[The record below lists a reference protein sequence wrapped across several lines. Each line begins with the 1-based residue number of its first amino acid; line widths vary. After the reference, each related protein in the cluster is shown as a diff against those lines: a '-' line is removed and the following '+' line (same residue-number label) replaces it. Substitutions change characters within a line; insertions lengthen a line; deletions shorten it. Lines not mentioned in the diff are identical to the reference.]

1 MHSSTAGQLSLKDI
15 RSSSRQTP
23 ARCHLLHNR
32 TDTSTAAQGTHAP
45 SHLSGCTRPVTPI
58 PAFLTRTAPVPG
70 LSSAALLFVR
80 RQSGAHQRRSA
91 EALPEARHSAAA
103 LQPSWEAVRHPAR
116 ARRRYPRGCGTPPGR
131 LCPSRLHEA
140 AKTQRSPQ
148 HKAPPCTVS
157 FQARY
162 LNAHA
167 APCPGQRSP
176 RSPHAVPQSAAVRRS
191 CTPGAAASSPHD
203 LPPRGPAAL
212 PPLLTEPRGA
222 LREDRRHLPTAAG
235 PPPALPHSPDSS
247 SEPVPS
253 LRTAGTCGRNER
265 RGQRGARTGP
275 SRRNANHAIFA
286 GRPRAGAVPR
296 RAPASRRR
304 RPLEHRG
311 GRGRHGGA
319 ARLGAVWLQG
329 EGPAGASRAP
339 CRQPCVRGDNGPT
352 SQHHSRLHRHVP
364 GVIAWEKASAA
375 SQAMR
380 HTSVLIN
387 YRCQARRQCSW
398 DALFH
403 VSCEFLATI
412 ASISKSLLKATH
424 SVLVRSTIAKS
435 GRCSW
440 QLKSRIFCPQ
450 TKQLFVVVIH

>member
-1 MHSSTAGQLSLKDI
+1 MRGAGSAAPE
-15 RSSSRQTP
+15 P
-23 ARCHLLHNR
+23 ARAAATPTTPSLPGGLGRGRCRAELPPHGGGGHW
-32 TDTSTAAQGTHAP
+32 STAAG
-45 SHLSGCTRPVTPI
+45 G
-58 PAFLTRTAPVPG
+58 
-70 LSSAALLFVR
+70 AAM
-80 RQSGAHQRRSA
+80 S
-91 EALPEARHSAAA
+91 
-103 LQPSWEAVRHPAR
+103 
-116 ARRRYPRGCGTPPGR
+116 ARR
-131 LCPSRLHEA
+131 
-140 AKTQRSPQ
+140 
-148 HKAPPCTVS
+148 
-157 FQARY
+157 
-162 LNAHA
+162 
-167 APCPGQRSP
+167 
-176 RSPHAVPQSAAVRRS
+176 
-191 CTPGAAASSPHD
+191 
-203 LPPRGPAAL
+203 
-212 PPLLTEPRGA
+212 
-222 LREDRRHLPTAAG
+222 
-235 PPPALPHSPDSS
+235 
-247 SEPVPS
+247 
-253 LRTAGTCGRNER
+253 
-265 RGQRGARTGP
+265 
-275 SRRNANHAIFA
+275 
-286 GRPRAGAVPR
+286 
-296 RAPASRRR
+296 
-304 RPLEHRG
+304 
-311 GRGRHGGA
+311 GA